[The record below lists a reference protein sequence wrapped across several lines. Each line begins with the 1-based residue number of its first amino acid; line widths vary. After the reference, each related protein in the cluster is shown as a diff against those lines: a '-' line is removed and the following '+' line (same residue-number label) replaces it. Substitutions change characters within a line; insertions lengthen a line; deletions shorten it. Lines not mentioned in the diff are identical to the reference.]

1 MATDGRRTRSGG
13 GVTMHGMPPCAFP
26 PRRMRIEAAA
36 YYCGMSETAVR
47 ERVAAQVDPVRIGG
61 TVGWMR
67 EDLDAWLDRQA
78 RQGTASNGY
87 PDAKAAVLAHAQA
100 ILAPRR

>member
-1 MATDGRRTRSGG
+1 
-13 GVTMHGMPPCAFP
+13 MHCAPPYAFP

-36 YYCGMSETAVR
+36 YYCGMSESAFHD
-47 ERVAAQVDPVRIGG
+47 RVAAEVDPVRIGG

-67 EDLDAWLDRQA
+67 EDLDDWLDRQA
-78 RQGTASNGY
+78 RRGAALNAY

-100 ILAPRR
+100 ILARRR

>member
-1 MATDGRRTRSGG
+1 
-13 GVTMHGMPPCAFP
+13 MHGVPPYAFP

-36 YYCGMSETAVR
+36 YYCGMSETAFR
-47 ERVAAQVDPVRIGG
+47 ERVVAEVAPVRIGG

-67 EDLDAWLDRQA
+67 EDLDTWLDRQA
-78 RQGTASNGY
+78 QREAASNAY

-100 ILAPRR
+100 ILARRR